1 MSVLERLDE
10 TQRLAAGAAVAMFLT
25 MFLPW
30 YEQRTTGVV
39 EGQLRNESDNLAP
52 FEVFSFIEAAVLL
65 VAVGVIALLVL
76 RARGATFELPGGDGT
91 VVAAAGGWIALLLL
105 IRLFDKPE
113 GTDGAQI
120 TVTMGIQWGIFI
132 AFLAAGALCAAG
144 LRLRA
149 ADGEAPP
156 PPQ

>member
-10 TQRLAAGAAVAMFLT
+10 TQRLAAGAAVAMFGT

-39 EGQLRNESDNLAP
+39 RDQLRNESDNLAP

-76 RARGATFELPGGDGT
+76 RIRGADFQLPASDGT
-91 VVAAAGGWIALLLL
+91 VIVAAGAWIAVLLL

-113 GTDGAQI
+113 GTEGPQI
-120 TVTMGIQWGIFI
+120 TVTIGIQWGIFI

-144 LRLRA
+144 LRLRGA
-149 ADGEAPP
+149 AAPP
-156 PPQ
+156 AQ